1 MSRILLAIDPGNEL
15 SAFVVWDG
23 ECILRKGKVENDRLL
38 YMVKQ
43 ELCEAIVQGYRLET
57 VIEQIAHYGTGMPAG
72 RTVFD
77 TCLWIGRFFQLIVSC
92 DEPPPRLIER
102 RKVKMHLCGSA
113 RAKDGNVRQALID
126 RYGEPGT
133 KKNPGMLYGV
143 SADVWQALGL
153 AVTAWECAE

>member
-1 MSRILLAIDPGNEL
+1 MSRVMLAIDPGSEL
-15 SAFVVWDG
+15 TAYVVWNGASIED
-23 ECILRKGKVENDRLL
+23 KGKVPNKVMLSVMTSFALNHPGGE
-38 YMVKQ
+38 
-43 ELCEAIVQGYRLET
+43 C

-77 TCLWIGRFFQLIVSC
+77 TCIWIGRYVQTWADLNRNQ
-92 DEPPPRLIER
+92 EPRLIER

-113 RAKDGNVRQALID
+113 RAKDGNIRQALID

-133 KKNPGMLYGV
+133 KKEPGKLYGV

-153 AVTAWECAE
+153 AVTAWETSE

>member
-1 MSRILLAIDPGNEL
+1 MSRIMLAIDPGNEL

-23 ECILRKGKVENDRLL
+23 DSIYDKGKVENRLML
-38 YMVKQ
+38 SVLTSFHLNYP
-43 ELCEAIVQGYRLET
+43 EGEC

-77 TCLWIGRFFQLIVSC
+77 TCIWIGRYVQTWADLNRNQ
-92 DEPPPRLIER
+92 EPRLIER
-102 RKVKMHLCGSA
+102 RKVKTHLCGSA
-113 RAKDGNVRQALID
+113 KAKDGNIRQALID

-133 KKNPGMLYGV
+133 KKEPGKLYGV

-153 AVTAWECAE
+153 AVTAWETEV